1 MAVLGK
7 ELIMTIEKIGK
18 IEAIS
23 LILVVMF
30 NEIVLNVPTTII
42 LSTNSGTVLNL
53 IFIIALAIIFT
64 LIICKLFKPFAGKD
78 ILDISEYVGG
88 KTLKIII
95 GILFI
100 LLFVFLCSL
109 SIRYL
114 GNSIKVIYFPNSPLI
129 FILLFLII
137 PILFINKFGLKTI
150 SGVNLIF
157 MPLFLISFIFL
168 IIATCKLF
176 TVERIFPILGDG
188 FFTTFVK
195 GSTNLYA
202 FTGLTHL
209 YFMPALLKD
218 SKDFKKV
225 SVISIVISAFFL
237 FISTL
242 SLLMTFP
249 AITSTDET
257 LSVYLLTRLV
267 EISQFLERLDALF
280 IFVWVIALISLMSFA
295 CFYIIQIFKKISN
308 IEDSKALLGPLGLII
323 LGNCLAFK
331 NLYSLKF
338 FARVIYKYSALIL
351 IFGIAFVVLIAGNI
365 KYKKNKPQE

>member
-1 MAVLGK
+1 
-7 ELIMTIEKIGK
+7 MTIEKIGK

-23 LILVVMF
+23 LILVVML
-30 NEIVLNVPTTII
+30 NEIILNVPTTII
-42 LSTNSGTVLNL
+42 LSTNSGTTLNL
-53 IFIIALAIIFT
+53 IFITALAIIFT
-64 LIICKLFKPFAGKD
+64 LIICKLFEPFPGKD
-78 ILDISEYVGG
+78 ILDVSEYIGG
-88 KTLKIII
+88 KILKTII

-100 LLFVFLCSL
+100 LLFIFLCSL

-114 GNSIKVIYFPNSPLI
+114 GNSIKVIYFPASPLV
-129 FILLFLII
+129 FILLFFII
-137 PILFINKFGLKTI
+137 PPLFINKFGLKTI

-168 IIATCKLF
+168 MISAYKHF
-176 TVERIFPILGDG
+176 TVERIFPVLGNG
-188 FFTTFVK
+188 FFDTFIT

-202 FTGLTHL
+202 FTGIAHL

-225 SVISIVISAFFL
+225 SVISVIISAFFL

-267 EISQFLERLDALF
+267 EIGEFLERLDALF
-280 IFVWVIALISLMSFA
+280 VFIWVIALISLMSFA
-295 CFYIIQIFKKISN
+295 IFYIIQIFKKISN
-308 IEDSKALLGPLGLII
+308 IEYSKALIGPLGLII
-323 LGNCLAFK
+323 IGNCLVFR
-331 NLYSLKF
+331 NLSFLKF
-338 FARVIYKYSALIL
+338 FARVVYKYSALIL
-351 IFGIAFVVLIAGNI
+351 IFGVAFIILIIANI
-365 KYKKNKPQE
+365 KYKKKEKINFKI